1 MTDWAVDIKDEL
13 VGAGIGTF
21 GASSGWGIYISLEP
35 NRPHTTVTLYP
46 GGFSLS
52 NPKFLIDDVTL
63 QIRIRG
69 APNGY
74 QAAMLKALDIRNA
87 LLGLPKKIINGTQ
100 YTGIWLNTDITLLK
114 YDETERPILITNW
127 RIVRE
132 PASGTYR
139 VSAR

>member
-1 MTDWAVDIKDEL
+1 
-13 VGAGIGTF
+13 
-21 GASSGWGIYISLEP
+21 
-35 NRPHTTVTLYP
+35 
-46 GGFSLS
+46 
-52 NPKFLIDDVTL
+52 
-63 QIRIRG
+63 
-69 APNGY
+69 
-74 QAAMLKALDIRNA
+74 MLKALDIRNA